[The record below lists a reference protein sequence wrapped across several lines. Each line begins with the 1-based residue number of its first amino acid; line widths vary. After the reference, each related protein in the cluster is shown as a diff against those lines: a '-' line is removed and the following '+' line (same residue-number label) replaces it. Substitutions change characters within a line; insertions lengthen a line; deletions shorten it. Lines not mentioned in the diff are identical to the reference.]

1 MMDKIQ
7 LSLYRDSLPA
17 WVAFISAGDSYKTEH
32 REHMES
38 WLTERGLKQEQIDEL
53 FREVEKNGEAS
64 ITVSIP

>member
-1 MMDKIQ
+1 MMNKTQ
-7 LSLYRDSLPA
+7 FSLHCDSLPA
-17 WVAFISAGDSYKTEH
+17 WVAVTSAGDGYKTEH

-38 WLTERGLKQEQIDEL
+38 WLTERGLKQEQVDEL